1 MKNVSFAD
9 TYSLESRLDGRLQ
22 YMKSKEVRNMDDEQL
37 VEKVR
42 EFREELFN
50 LRFRNATGELENT
63 ARLGVARR
71 SLARTL
77 TVARE
82 RGIDVD
88 RELKR

>member
-1 MKNVSFAD
+1 MK
-9 TYSLESRLDGRLQ
+9 T
-22 YMKSKEVRNMDDEQL
+22 KEVRNLDDDQV

-63 ARLGVARR
+63 ARLGEARR

-77 TVARE
+77 TIAKQ
-82 RGIDVD
+82 RGIDVE
-88 RELKR
+88 RELRR